1 MKNINTFI
9 INESSRRDILR
20 TKLTKFSKNVYQDGE
35 DLVVGSQSIAKI
47 WNDGTIVFPKDFNP
61 ELAKFVVQCFIYGNS
76 ENETDESDY
85 FISLGDPNKGGKEL
99 EW

>member
-1 MKNINTFI
+1 MKSINEI

-20 TKLTKFSKNVYQDGE
+20 SKLTKFSKIIYQDGE
-35 DLVVGSQSIAKI
+35 DLVIGDETVAEI
-47 WNDGTIVFPKDFNP
+47 WDDGTIVFPKDFNP
-61 ELAKFVVQCFIYGNS
+61 ELAKFIVQCFIYGKS

-85 FISLGDPNKGGKEL
+85 FISLGDPNKDGKQL